1 MHCPA
6 SEHLSHLNQYHV
18 VLGQKSA
25 SHLKAKKVNGN
36 HDFAEERS
44 KTSAKLHTTKKRDNI
59 MYCSSDL
66 SQSTNAMFI
75 IHDALW
81 YCITEILRER
91 YTNDICEAN

>member
-1 MHCPA
+1 
-6 SEHLSHLNQYHV
+6 
-18 VLGQKSA
+18 
-25 SHLKAKKVNGN
+25 
-36 HDFAEERS
+36 
-44 KTSAKLHTTKKRDNI
+44 